1 MRGKRQGASVLLQKI
16 LESTDLEKDDTT
28 SIKEDLK
35 KIMNLLSEE

>member
-1 MRGKRQGASVLLQKI
+1 MRGKRQGAGVLLQKI

-28 SIKEDLK
+28 YIKEDLK